1 MDVQVPNG
9 VVDVAV
15 ADEAEAV
22 ATTKRLLSYFQGRIP
37 AGKEPD
43 QLALREMVPEQRR
56 RAYDMRPVIETLADE
71 GSATVLRQRFVPG
84 MVTAL
89 ARIEGRPVGIVANNP
104 MYLAGAITSD
114 GADKAARFMQLCD
127 AFGLPLVS
135 LIDTPGMMV
144 GPEAEATA
152 LVRHCSRLFV
162 TGASLRVPF
171 ISLIL
176 RKAYGLG
183 AQAMAAGSLHEPLL
197 TVGWPTAEL
206 GPMGLEGAVRLG
218 FRRELDAI
226 ADEGEREERV
236 QQMTAALHEHAKAL
250 NAATLFELDDVI
262 DPAESRRLIIST
274 LAAADSASPR
284 TTERRFVDTW

>member
-1 MDVQVPNG
+1 
-9 VVDVAV
+9 
-15 ADEAEAV
+15 
-22 ATTKRLLSYFQGRIP
+22 
-37 AGKEPD
+37 
-43 QLALREMVPEQRR
+43 
-56 RAYDMRPVIETLADE
+56 
-71 GSATVLRQRFVPG
+71 VL
-84 MVTAL
+84 
-89 ARIEGRPVGIVANNP
+89 ANNP
-104 MYLAGAITSD
+104 MHLAGAITSD

-162 TGASLRVPF
+162 TGAALRVPLVA
-171 ISLIL
+171 IIL

-218 FRRELDAI
+218 FRRELEAI
-226 ADEGEREERV
+226 ADEAEREERV
-236 QQMTAALHEHAKAL
+236 QQLTAAAHEHAKAL

-262 DPAESRRLIIST
+262 DPAESRRLIAST
-274 LAAADSASPR
+274 IAAARSADFP
-284 TTERRFVDTW
+284 TNDRRFVDTW